1 MGGVSAGILQAA
13 ALLLRAAVAQP
24 DHDALQAGLHD
35 SEQGSL
41 GRVAVPAGLHQLPA
55 LLVEARQPLGSG
67 TCTRGV
73 KGWGGRKKAAGY
85 QLGKESREQMW
96 GLVTF
101 SDIVP
106 ELVLAGAFLKG
117 FWEFD

>member
-1 MGGVSAGILQAA
+1 M
-13 ALLLRAAVAQP
+13 
-24 DHDALQAGLHD
+24 QAGLHD

-67 TCTRGV
+67 TCTRG
-73 KGWGGRKKAAGY
+73 GGGGRKKAAGY
-85 QLGKESREQMW
+85 QPGKESREHMW

-101 SDIVP
+101 PDIVP

>member
-1 MGGVSAGILQAA
+1 MVVSGGILQAA

-35 SEQGSL
+35 SKQGSL

-67 TCTRGV
+67 TCTQ
-73 KGWGGRKKAAGY
+73 GGEG
-85 QLGKESREQMW
+85 G
-96 GLVTF
+96 
-101 SDIVP
+101 
-106 ELVLAGAFLKG
+106 
-117 FWEFD
+117 